1 MVMTMF
7 PKSTFDDVEMHRRKW
22 CVIKRFNTRFNME
35 LKVVLKRYIIYVYF
49 KWKNLVKTHRDRA
62 TTDRGSTI
70 RLSLRHASN
79 SEMCAN
85 MLCMQSAGETMVSDR
100 GLERDS
106 EKKNVKNRRKS
117 RMTEKSEG
125 ARSIE
130 RCESM
135 SRERKDRI

>member
-1 MVMTMF
+1 MF
-7 PKSTFDDVEMHRRKW
+7 SKSTFDDVEMHRRKW
-22 CVIKRFNTRFNME
+22 CVTKRFNTRFNME

>member
-1 MVMTMF
+1 
-7 PKSTFDDVEMHRRKW
+7 
-22 CVIKRFNTRFNME
+22 ME

>member
-1 MVMTMF
+1 MVRHQ
-7 PKSTFDDVEMHRRKW
+7 EIEYEIQYGIEN
-22 CVIKRFNTRFNME
+22 CIKKIRNI
-35 LKVVLKRYIIYVYF
+35 YIYF

-62 TTDRGSTI
+62 TTNRGSTI

-85 MLCMQSAGETMVSDR
+85 MLYMQGAGETMVSDR

>member
-1 MVMTMF
+1 MIVRQQIVDRPFAYRYVM
-7 PKSTFDDVEMHRRKW
+7 P
-22 CVIKRFNTRFNME
+22 VI
-35 LKVVLKRYIIYVYF
+35 
-49 KWKNLVKTHRDRA
+49 VK
-62 TTDRGSTI
+62 
-70 RLSLRHASN
+70 
-79 SEMCAN
+79 CARI
-85 MLCMQSAGETMVSDR
+85 CYACSAGETMVSDR

>member
-1 MVMTMF
+1 MF

-22 CVIKRFNTRFNME
+22 CVTKRFNTRFNME

-85 MLCMQSAGETMVSDR
+85 MLCMQSAGERSETMVSDR